1 VRARPFRAP
10 GKAAEHD
17 WHHEVFTKNYALSFT
32 YLDKLFGS
40 YNKGRTPGEAVGL
53 SRKQKEAARLAALEK
68 AEPPQVQEVP
78 STSTSV
84 SPSSTRP
91 AVNAKADAPPPSPP
105 PSPPASPAAPPR
117 AQPAAPAAEV
127 AAPAAKPPAA
137 PALKRRTPM
146 GVVALVAPL
155 AFAYAACRPLA

>member
-1 VRARPFRAP
+1 MQVRTDLVLLLIMN
-10 GKAAEHD
+10 GND
-17 WHHEVFTKNYALSFT
+17 
-32 YLDKLFGS
+32 YLPKLRGSSGFDKLFGS

-91 AVNAKADAPPPSPP
+91 RVNAKPDLS
-105 PSPPASPAAPPR
+105 
-117 AQPAAPAAEV
+117 
-127 AAPAAKPPAA
+127 
-137 PALKRRTPM
+137 LIHI
-146 GVVALVAPL
+146 
-155 AFAYAACRPLA
+155 